1 MIDVDALMF
10 QLLDGAIE
18 GLTIIDEV
26 DAASADPFAL
36 PYGVYSVDGDG
47 QQSNGPAYSLVLD
60 VQIFASTKTVARGF
74 AHRLY
79 DYVHTWEIPEV
90 GVVDA
95 EIDGVEL
102 RAGVDAVTDIRL
114 PSRVAAPLIPDNDLA
129 QYSSSF
135 GLLVSSL

>member
-18 GLTIIDEV
+18 GLTILDEV

-60 VQIFASTKTVARGF
+60 VQIFASTKTEARGF

-79 DYVHTWEIPEV
+79 DHVHTWEIPGL
-90 GVVDA
+90 GVIEDLA
-95 EIDGVEL
+95 
-102 RAGVDAVTDIRL
+102 AGVDIVTDIRL